1 MTWTSSSSATDITW
15 RRLSTI
21 TDSDGGV
28 DFMLAID
35 DQYPWKVWDRW
46 PLILIDD
53 PQEIP

>member
-46 PLILIDD
+46 PLTLIDD
-53 PQEIP
+53 PQETP